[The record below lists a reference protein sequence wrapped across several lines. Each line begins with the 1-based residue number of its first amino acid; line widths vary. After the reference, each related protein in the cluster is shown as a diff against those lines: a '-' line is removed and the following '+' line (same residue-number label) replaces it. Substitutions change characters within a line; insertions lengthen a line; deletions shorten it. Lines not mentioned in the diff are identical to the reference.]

1 MCRSWEEEI
10 GGMIRCQKSEL
21 GARRRFLVELVIVRT
36 RNSLQG
42 MIMHNKEF

>member
-1 MCRSWEEEI
+1 MSRSWEEKI
-10 GGMIRCQKSEL
+10 GGMTWCQKSEL
-21 GARRRFLVELVIVRT
+21 GARRRALDELGIVRT